1 MKTFL
6 GIGLGPIQTG
16 IFVSGAS
23 KGNFDRIV
31 VAEVDDT
38 IREAIRAAG
47 GTITINIAAPDRV
60 YTEVCKNIEVYSP
73 AKPEE
78 LEKLIAAAAE
88 ASEIA
93 TALPSV
99 KFSDPRRNGSAT
111 VSAATLTRCA
121 SSIRRQT
128 TTMPR
133 KNWRRR
139 SANRSLRPII

>member
-73 AKPEE
+73 AKLRAQAEAEYNERMKNAAKEE
-78 LEKLIAAAAE
+78 KRKRQTEDLNAVSEYEGEKLTQKEINRRKLAAARKADAE
-88 ASEIA
+88 KYGEEYHEDNDDD
-93 TALPSV
+93 T
-99 KFSDPRRNGSAT
+99 
-111 VSAATLTRCA
+111 
-121 SSIRRQT
+121 
-128 TTMPR
+128 
-133 KNWRRR
+133 
-139 SANRSLRPII
+139 

>member
-78 LEKLIAAAAE
+78 LEKLIAARKVFRTHGAMA
-88 ASEIA
+88 
-93 TALPSV
+93 
-99 KFSDPRRNGSAT
+99 PRRFPPQS
-111 VSAATLTRCA
+111 
-121 SSIRRQT
+121 
-128 TTMPR
+128 
-133 KNWRRR
+133 
-139 SANRSLRPII
+139 

>member
-47 GTITINIAAPDRV
+47 GSGPGV
-60 YTEVCKNIEVYSP
+60 Y
-73 AKPEE
+73 
-78 LEKLIAAAAE
+78 
-88 ASEIA
+88 
-93 TALPSV
+93 
-99 KFSDPRRNGSAT
+99 
-111 VSAATLTRCA
+111 
-121 SSIRRQT
+121 
-128 TTMPR
+128 
-133 KNWRRR
+133 
-139 SANRSLRPII
+139 RSLQKY